1 MNNHVPLSVP
11 THHVKNRWLAH
22 LNLEFS
28 LTDHGSQLTKT
39 KRLGPL
45 SVQKAFYPEGK
56 DCAHIYLLH
65 PPAGIVSGDELRV
78 SITNKPGAHS
88 LITTPGGNRFY
99 RAREDLNIGDTKQL
113 QITTLNID
121 EQAKC
126 ENFPLETIVY
136 NGADG
141 FNQVDIHMQ
150 QSSVYLGW
158 DITCLGLPS
167 SEQPFDKGTYT
178 QLNRIFCE
186 NKLIYHDRI
195 VINAENQLLKQS
207 AGLNNN
213 SVFATFLV
221 YAPTQLNDKAQR
233 KTLVEN
239 LREKITDEDAQ
250 SLLSITDIEGLLVIR
265 YLGSQAAQCKQLF
278 IILWQVL
285 RPVILDKVGLQPRIW
300 HT

>member
-1 MNNHVPLSVP
+1 MNNHLPLSVP
-11 THHVKNRWLAH
+11 TNHVKNQWLAQ

-28 LTDHGSQLTKT
+28 LTDYGSQLTKT
-39 KRLGPL
+39 ERLGPL

-65 PPAGIVSGDELRV
+65 PPAGIVSGDQLRV
-78 SITNKPGAHS
+78 SITNHPGAHS

-113 QITTLNID
+113 QITTLNLKS
-121 EQAKC
+121 QSKC

-141 FNQVDIHMQ
+141 FNKVDIHMH
-150 QSSVYLGW
+150 SDSVYLGW

-167 SEQPFDKGTYT
+167 SKQPFEKGAYT
-178 QLNRIFCE
+178 QLNRVFCE

-195 VINAENQLLKQS
+195 HISAENQLLIHS
-207 AGLNNN
+207 AGLDNN

-221 YAPTQLNDKAQR
+221 YAPIRLIDKAQR
-233 KTLVEN
+233 QSLVNEC
-239 LREKITDEDAQ
+239 RETIINANAQ
-250 SLLSITDIEGLLVIR
+250 NLLSITDINGLLVIR
-265 YLGSQAAQCKQLF
+265 YLGTQAAQCKQLF
-278 IILWQVL
+278 ISLWQVI
-285 RPVILDKVGLQPRIW
+285 RPIVLDKTGLQPRIW

>member
-11 THHVKNRWLAH
+11 SHHVKSRWLAH

-28 LTDHGSQLTKT
+28 LTDFGTQLTKT
-39 KRLGPL
+39 QRLGPL

-65 PPAGIVSGDELRV
+65 PPAGIVSGDELRI
-78 SITNKPGAHS
+78 SITNKAGAHS

-99 RAREDLNIGDTKQL
+99 RAREDLNIGDTKQT
-113 QITTLNID
+113 QITTINL
-121 EQAKC
+121 ESQAKC

-150 QSSVYLGW
+150 ENSAYLGW

-167 SEQPFDKGTYT
+167 SQQPFDKGAYT
-178 QLNRIFCE
+178 QLNRVFCE

-195 VINAENQLLKQS
+195 KISAENQLLNQS
-207 AGLNNN
+207 AGLNQN
-213 SVFATFLV
+213 SVFATFLA
-221 YAPTQLNDKAQR
+221 YAPEQLSNKEQR
-233 KTLVEN
+233 KLLVED
-239 LREKITDEDAQ
+239 LREKVITAEAQ
-250 SLLSITDIEGLLVIR
+250 SLLSITDIDGLLVIR

-285 RPVILDKVGLQPRIW
+285 RPIILDKTGLQPRIW